1 LQSIFQGSFEQLTPR
16 VPILSV
22 PTPSRMLGHLQYQQ
36 EGAPKQGSQQ
46 ATLREIRVEYA
57 KIENAQLEAAV
68 NEATD
73 DQLRELNNLQ
83 LAFVG
88 GGTVEFILG

>member
-1 LQSIFQGSFEQLTPR
+1 
-16 VPILSV
+16 
-22 PTPSRMLGHLQYQQ
+22 M
-36 EGAPKQGSQQ
+36 
-46 ATLREIRVEYA
+46 EYA

-68 NEATD
+68 NEATN

-88 GGTVEFILG
+88 GGHADMLPA